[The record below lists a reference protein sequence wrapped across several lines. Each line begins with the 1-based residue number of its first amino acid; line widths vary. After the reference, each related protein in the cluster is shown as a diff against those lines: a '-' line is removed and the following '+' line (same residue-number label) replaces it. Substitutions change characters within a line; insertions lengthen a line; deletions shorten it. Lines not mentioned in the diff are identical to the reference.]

1 MTKELLTVEFRY
13 CDAPKYEHD
22 HQCINKTITIGIADT
37 LEDAVIEGNKILNVL
52 SKHFEVRPGDKFST
66 NGYFGLPER
75 LVTNTC
81 YPTKGVQY
89 FAKITSLKFE
99 ALNEVIDE
107 TFKASDRYREF
118 KNSEQEE

>member
-1 MTKELLTVEFRY
+1 MVKHLLTVEFRY

-37 LEDAVIEGNKILNVL
+37 LEEAVIEGNKVLNILAE
-52 SKHFEVRPGDKFST
+52 HFEVRPDDKFST

-81 YPTKGVQY
+81 YPTKRVQY
-89 FAKITSLKFE
+89 FAKIETLNFDS
-99 ALNEVIDE
+99 LNETIDE
-107 TFKASDRYREF
+107 TFKAYDRYKEF
-118 KNSEQEE
+118 KNSEQED